1 MNISSVLFEI
11 FGSRGIYKDGWFACT
26 FGPRNPW
33 NPYASTVKGWN
44 PYNDVW
50 ELYNLE
56 NDPHELSN
64 IAYDPKNV
72 LIISEMRELLL
83 DWMSETED
91 PNPITLPNRLSRDIN
106 FI

>member
-1 MNISSVLFEI
+1 MLESNAKI
-11 FGSRGIYKDGWFACT
+11 D
-26 FGPRNPW
+26 
-33 NPYASTVKGWN
+33 
-44 PYNDVW
+44 D
-50 ELYNLE
+50 ELYDLE